1 MALFSPLKGQTARRA
16 YVRPHRIWGVLM
28 FAGMFG
34 WAVSPLQAGPL
45 RNGAD
50 DQGKFIGAAVDMNP
64 FRNETAYRTALGR
77 EFNMLVAENA
87 MKFDAMHPAQN
98 TYNFTAADELV
109 AYAEANGM
117 QVRGHVLVWH
127 SQNPSWL
134 VNGTFNRDQMIAI
147 LQDHITQVMGRYRGR
162 IAHWDVV
169 NEAISDNNGQPR
181 DSLWRQRIGTDYI
194 DIAFRAA
201 RAADPMA
208 RLYYNDYEAEGSGAK
223 SDAVFNLVSG
233 LVSRGVPI
241 DGVGWQWHKIN
252 GANGTVTSAH
262 VNNAA
267 RIANLG
273 LELMITEADVRIQLP
288 TTPAKLQQQAAE
300 YTSLWNFCLNTAI
313 CRGVVTWG
321 FTDKYSW
328 VPGFASGFGD
338 ALIMDVNYQ
347 PKPAYTAIDQLL
359 GGGSTDQ
366 TLTVNKSGSGAGTV
380 TSSPGG
386 INCGTGCT
394 TQNASFANNTSVTL
408 TAAAAS
414 GSTFAGWS
422 GACTGTGGCTV
433 AMSQART
440 VTATF
445 NTTTTSQTLT
455 VNKAGGGT
463 GTVTSSPGGINCGMG
478 CTTQNAS
485 FANNTNVTL
494 TAAAASG
501 STFAGWSGACTGTG
515 TCTVA
520 MSQARTVTATFN
532 TTTTSQTLTV
542 NKAGSGTGTV
552 TSSPGGINCGTGCT
566 TQNASF
572 ANNTSVTL
580 TAAAASGS
588 TFAGWSGAC
597 TGTGT
602 CTVSMSQARS
612 VTATFNTTGTG
623 TTCANA
629 ITFTGNTNNF
639 NTTGPVCYRTN
650 ATINGWGC
658 YNFAGRTLTVGGQ
671 ARTCGQMPL
680 IRSSDGYYYF
690 SVTGGTY
697 PWAGLYAW

>member
-1 MALFSPLKGQTARRA
+1 MALFSPVKGQNAKATAVSRRHIGSSA
-16 YVRPHRIWGVLM
+16 LM
-28 FAGMFG
+28 LAGILG
-34 WAVSPLQAGPL
+34 WAASPLRAAPL

-64 FRNETAYRTALGR
+64 FRNESAYRTALGR

-134 VNGTFNRDQMIAI
+134 VNGNFNRDQMIAI
-147 LQDHITQVMGRYRGR
+147 MQDHINQVMGRYRGR
-162 IAHWDVV
+162 IIHWDVV

-181 DSLWRQRIGTDYI
+181 DSFWRQRIGTDYI

-223 SDAVFNLVSG
+223 SDAVYNLVSG

-252 GANGTVTSAH
+252 GSNATVTSAH

-288 TTPAKLQQQAAE
+288 ATAAKLQQQAAE
-300 YTSLWNFCLNTAI
+300 YRSLWNFCLNTAI

-328 VPGFASGFGD
+328 VPAFASGFGD
-338 ALIMDVNYQ
+338 ALILDVNYQ
-347 PKPAYTAIDQLL
+347 AKPAHTAIDQLL
-359 GGGSTDQ
+359 GGGGGSQ
-366 TLTVNKSGSGAGTV
+366 TLTLNKAGAGTGTV
-380 TSSPGG
+380 TSNPSG
-386 INCGTGCT
+386 INCGTSCT
-394 TQNASFANNTSVTL
+394 TQNASYANGTNVTL
-408 TAAAAS
+408 SANAAS

-422 GACTGTGGCTV
+422 GACSGTGSCTV
-433 AMSQART
+433 AMTQART

-445 NTTTTSQTLT
+445 NTTTTTQTLT
-455 VNKAGGGT
+455 VNKGGTGT
-463 GTVTSSPGGINCGMG
+463 GTVTSSPAGINCGTS

-485 FANNTNVTL
+485 FGNGTSVTL
-494 TAAAASG
+494 TAVAASG
-501 STFAGWSGACTGTG
+501 STLAGWSGACTG
-515 TCTVA
+515 
-520 MSQARTVTATFN
+520 
-532 TTTTSQTLTV
+532 
-542 NKAGSGTGTV
+542 
-552 TSSPGGINCGTGCT
+552 
-566 TQNASF
+566 
-572 ANNTSVTL
+572 
-580 TAAAASGS
+580 
-588 TFAGWSGAC
+588 SGAC
-597 TGTGT
+597 T
-602 CTVSMSQARS
+602 VSMTQARS

-629 ITFTGNTNNF
+629 ITFTSNTNNF